1 MVGAGL
7 GQSPGL
13 TLKPRKVEEGRQI
26 HDAAREEIIEHF
38 IDAAVAQDGAHGG
51 GPLGTTRVNTGAGE
65 SGKRGRRNSSGHRGR
80 KKLAA
85 EMGKTERL
93 TVSLPGP
100 WIAAIDGIAKDAG
113 RSRND
118 LVKEVLRRA
127 LRLGTDP
134 LDEIL
139 NRR

>member
-1 MVGAGL
+1 M
-7 GQSPGL
+7 
-13 TLKPRKVEEGRQI
+13 
-26 HDAAREEIIEHF
+26 
-38 IDAAVAQDGAHGG
+38 
-51 GPLGTTRVNTGAGE
+51 
-65 SGKRGRRNSSGHRGR
+65 
-80 KKLAA
+80 
-85 EMGKTERL
+85 

-100 WIAAIDGIAKDAG
+100 WTAAIDGIAKDAG

-118 LVKEVLRRA
+118 LVKVVLRRA